1 MNNNQDIHP
10 IELFLADLLSLFE
23 GICWIINEASGSH
36 SKPTTKEETPPTTW
50 SGGESPQ
57 VAIEKFNEYIHG
69 LTLKQLREVTGVK
82 SSRYRKADL
91 RQLAI
96 VSQPRSLRP
105 IP

>member
-1 MNNNQDIHP
+1 MNNNHDTHP
-10 IELFLADLLSLFE
+10 IELFLAALLSLFE
-23 GICWIINEASGSH
+23 GICWIINEMSGFH
-36 SKPTTKEETPPTTW
+36 SKTTTKEETSPTTW
-50 SGGESPQ
+50 SGGEPPQ
-57 VAIEKFNEYIHG
+57 VAIEQFNDYIHG

-96 VSQPRSLRP
+96 VTQPRSLLP